1 MFIIYK
7 HHQTHGHC
15 TDSKYTSSH
24 REWLRRDGTFRRRS
38 LERERES
45 DSDDERDAEL
55 DEPEDESESEPE
67 LEESEPESEPEL
79 ESEPERDDRFALFR
93 SLLSPPFFPSV
104 SASARAF
111 SFSASTRSAIPLFSF
126 GSSGSG
132 GPASRLNR
140 SFSLSFGFSSI

>member
-7 HHQTHGHC
+7 HHQTHGH
-15 TDSKYTSSH
+15 YRLQQAH
-24 REWLRRDGTFRRRS
+24 RELLRREGTFRRRS

-45 DSDDERDAEL
+45 DSDDERDTEL
-55 DEPEDESESEPE
+55 DEPESESESEPE
-67 LEESEPESEPEL
+67 LEESES

-93 SLLSPPFFPSV
+93 SLLSLPFFPSV